1 MFSLQEVT
9 SNYPFKH
16 FPILQTPTD
25 KTEKNQN
32 MEKLQFHLIVT
43 LNRKHQLINMNE
55 QTKKKE
61 GK

>member
-1 MFSLQEVT
+1 
-9 SNYPFKH
+9 
-16 FPILQTPTD
+16 
-25 KTEKNQN
+25 